1 MIDIK
6 HNDIKKDPITKNTWN
21 SSVLATAKGDL
32 FSIEFS
38 VEYSEDINELVLF
51 DEYHQKRY
59 VLKAEEE
66 YDPDIVA
73 EFAKILHSS
82 EAAVKVMIDEIFVL
96 MINH

>member
-1 MIDIK
+1 MIDVK
-6 HNDIKKDPITKNTWN
+6 HNDVKKDLVNKNTWN
-21 SSVLATAKGDL
+21 SSVLATNKSGL

-38 VEYSEDINELVLF
+38 VEYSEDTNELMLF

-59 VLKAEEE
+59 ELKAEEE

-73 EFAKILHSS
+73 EFSKILHSS